1 MHLHP
6 GVSVKTTSNATVL
19 GIASLSRTLPV
30 VAVALVALFVLMK
43 PEATHGF
50 GFFERL
56 AFWSVHVGAGLG
68 GILVASRLLGSR
80 VLSRVPVWAAVV
92 VTALTAAALLA
103 PAYLA
108 LESLQP
114 AELVPPPD
122 DWLDEFGARSLGHA
136 VLAEFIEVA
145 PVFLAAWCVVN
156 LPLLL
161 GRRRDADAPPGSDP
175 RPDDPPPVRREPPET
190 AADDVFFA
198 RLPRSLGRDVICVS
212 SDLHYLHVHTA
223 NGKAMILGT
232 LRDACRA
239 LGESGMQVH
248 RSHWVA
254 HAHVERL
261 ARRGSSL
268 DCVMSNG
275 LRIPVSRRN
284 RNPVTEWYGRA
295 DNIVALGPR
304 RGSAAAGRR

>member
-1 MHLHP
+1 
-6 GVSVKTTSNATVL
+6 
-19 GIASLSRTLPV
+19 
-30 VAVALVALFVLMK
+30 
-43 PEATHGF
+43 
-50 GFFERL
+50 
-56 AFWSVHVGAGLG
+56 VHVGVGVT

-80 VLSRVPVWAAVV
+80 LLSEMRLPVAVI
-92 VTALTAAALLA
+92 VTALAAAALLA
-103 PAYLA
+103 PVYLA
-108 LESLQP
+108 LEFLEP
-114 AELVPPPD
+114 AELAPPPD
-122 DWLDEFGARSLGHA
+122 DWLDEFATRSIGHA

-161 GRRRDADAPPGSDP
+161 GGRGDGEAPADTGP
-175 RPDDPPPVRREPPET
+175 RPDSPPPASRESQEA
-190 AADDVFFA
+190 AADDEFFS

-232 LRDACRA
+232 LREAGEA
-239 LGESGMQVH
+239 LGDAGMQVH

-254 HAHVERL
+254 HSHVERL
-261 ARRGSSL
+261 ARRERGL

-284 RNPVTEWYGRA
+284 RSRVTEWFGRA
-295 DNIVALGPR
+295 DNVVSLEGRQKGAAAR
-304 RGSAAAGRR
+304 RGA

>member
-1 MHLHP
+1 MT
-6 GVSVKTTSNATVL
+6 TTSNATVL

-30 VAVALVALFVLMK
+30 VALALVALFVLMK
-43 PEATHGF
+43 PEATAGL

-56 AFWSVHVGAGLG
+56 VFWTVHVGIGLG

-80 VLSRVPVWAAVV
+80 LLSTQRVPVAIVI
-92 VTALTAAALLA
+92 TALAAAALLA
-103 PAYLA
+103 PVYLA

-114 AELVPPPD
+114 AQLVSPPD
-122 DWLDEFGARSLGHA
+122 DWLDEFGARSVGHA

-156 LPLLL
+156 LPLLFD
-161 GRRRDADAPPGSDP
+161 GRRHEASPGDSGP
-175 RPDDPPPVRREPPET
+175 RPDDPPPARRE
-190 AADDVFFA
+190 AKVADVDDEFFS

-232 LRDACRA
+232 LRDAGRA
-239 LGESGMQVH
+239 LGDSGMQVH

-261 ARRGSSL
+261 GRRGSAL
-268 DCVMSNG
+268 ECVMSNG

-284 RNPVTEWYGRA
+284 RSRVTEWYGRA
-295 DNIVALGPR
+295 DNVVSLG
-304 RGSAAAGRR
+304 GRRQDTAVGRRP